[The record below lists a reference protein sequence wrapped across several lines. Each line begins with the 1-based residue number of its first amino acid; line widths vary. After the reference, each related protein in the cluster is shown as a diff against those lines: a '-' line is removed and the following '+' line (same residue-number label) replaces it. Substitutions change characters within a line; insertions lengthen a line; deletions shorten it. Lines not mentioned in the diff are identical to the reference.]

1 MDVKMGRFYYSWLH
15 YLQISDSKAS
25 FVDLGVLTHT
35 GQVLRQCLHIDK
47 FNKYLLLFS
56 LLFRIR
62 LMIY

>member
-25 FVDLGVLTHT
+25 FVDLGVLTHI

-47 FNKYLLLFS
+47 FNKYLLLF
-56 LLFRIR
+56 
-62 LMIY
+62 